1 MAAVFLEAS
10 LRIFCIVHIYTRTIR
25 TAKIF
30 HFPRGEIQR
39 RNIRSHLSLWNQEEL
54 GAILLLKCLQFHKS
68 IKEENE
74 LLWKTRSVDGHE
86 SDLRCVE
93 GGVLAL
99 RLPGDGV
106 LVVPDLAVAG
116 LQPLLHGLPLRGVQ
130 LVHQP
135 RPLTLG
141 HLAKLQHKELWDA
154 TVSRLEICTPLL
166 FGNQPP

>member
-1 MAAVFLEAS
+1 M
-10 LRIFCIVHIYTRTIR
+10 
-25 TAKIF
+25 
-30 HFPRGEIQR
+30 
-39 RNIRSHLSLWNQEEL
+39 
-54 GAILLLKCLQFHKS
+54 
-68 IKEENE
+68 
-74 LLWKTRSVDGHE
+74 LWKARSVDGHE

-141 HLAKLQHKELWDA
+141 NLAQLQHKLWVVLLGLHSA
-154 TVSRLEICTPLL
+154 TDIRQSFENPHHHV
-166 FGNQPP
+166 

>member
-1 MAAVFLEAS
+1 M
-10 LRIFCIVHIYTRTIR
+10 
-25 TAKIF
+25 
-30 HFPRGEIQR
+30 
-39 RNIRSHLSLWNQEEL
+39 
-54 GAILLLKCLQFHKS
+54 
-68 IKEENE
+68 
-74 LLWKTRSVDGHE
+74 LWKARSVDGHE

-141 HLAKLQHKELWDA
+141 HLAKLQHKEIRDVLLGLHSA
-154 TVSRLEICTPLL
+154 TDIRQSFENPHDHVCILCHILHIPPCTLYFYVLFTFIPLNYKSNYKQYVEKL
-166 FGNQPP
+166 HHCQTGPSLDTDIEQSFITI

>member
-1 MAAVFLEAS
+1 M
-10 LRIFCIVHIYTRTIR
+10 
-25 TAKIF
+25 
-30 HFPRGEIQR
+30 
-39 RNIRSHLSLWNQEEL
+39 EL
-54 GAILLLKCLQFHKS
+54 GARRITLVEMFRIPS
-68 IKEENE
+68 RR
-74 LLWKTRSVDGHE
+74 KTSCYGISKSVDGHE

-166 FGNQPP
+166 FGNQPPMIGAPITMLEFPVIPYIYPLAHWILITSYF